1 MISSIVSLAVAK
13 EVASAQ
19 LALQEKVDSFYIEVE
34 KKPSYTITYDVSSR
48 GPITGDLEEFRRL
61 VAEIYAD
68 ERGWIRAGVKFQEV
82 ESGGKLHV
90 VLATGDEVKKASP
103 TVCSEELSCRVGQ
116 YALINDERWMHASDS
131 YNELGVS
138 LLDYRRMVV
147 NHETG
152 HYLGHDHIVTCETET
167 GLGPVMLQQS
177 TGLRGCKPNPWPL
190 PSELW
195 VSGIK

>member
-1 MISSIVSLAVAK
+1 MFSGIVSLAVAK
-13 EVASAQ
+13 EVATAQ
-19 LALQEKVDSFYIEVE
+19 LEVQEVVD
-34 KKPSYTITYDVSSR
+34 KLYTSGQTYEITYDISSR
-48 GPITGDLEEFRRL
+48 GEVKGDLEEFRKL

-68 ERGWIRAGVKFQEV
+68 PRGWIRAGVKFKEV
-82 ESGGKLHV
+82 ESGGQLHV
-90 VLATGDEVKKASP
+90 ILASGAEVKKASP
-103 TVCSEELSCRVGQ
+103 IVCSDELSCRVGNM
-116 YALINDERWMHASDS
+116 ALINDTRWMNASDS
-131 YNELGVS
+131 YNALGVS

-152 HYLGHDHIVTCETET
+152 HYLGHDHIVYCETTT

-195 VSGIK
+195 VKR

>member
-1 MISSIVSLAVAK
+1 MFSGIVSLAVAK
-13 EVASAQ
+13 EVATAQ
-19 LALQEKVDSFYIEVE
+19 LEVQEVVD
-34 KKPSYTITYDVSSR
+34 KLYTSGQTYEITYDISSR
-48 GPITGDLEEFRRL
+48 GEVKGDLEEFRKL

-68 ERGWIRAGVKFQEV
+68 PRGWIRAGVKFKEV
-82 ESGGKLHV
+82 ESGGQLHV
-90 VLATGDEVKKASP
+90 ILASGAEVKKASP
-103 TVCSEELSCRVGQ
+103 IVCSDELSCRVNDM
-116 YALINDERWMHASDS
+116 ALINDTRWMNASDS
-131 YNELGVS
+131 YNALGLS

-152 HYLGHDHIVTCETET
+152 HYLGHDHIVNCETTT

-195 VSGIK
+195 VKR

>member
-1 MISSIVSLAVAK
+1 MFSGIVSLAVAK
-13 EVASAQ
+13 EVATAQ
-19 LALQEKVDSFYIEVE
+19 LEVQEVVD
-34 KKPSYTITYDVSSR
+34 KLYTSGQTYEITYDISSR
-48 GPITGDLEEFRRL
+48 GEVKGDLEEFRKL

-68 ERGWIRAGVKFQEV
+68 PRGWIRAGVKFKEV
-82 ESGGKLHV
+82 ENGGQLHV
-90 VLATGDEVKKASP
+90 ILASGAEVKKASP
-103 TVCSEELSCRVGQ
+103 IVCSDELSCRVGNM
-116 YALINDERWMHASDS
+116 ALINDTRWMNASDS
-131 YNELGVS
+131 YNALGLS

-152 HYLGHDHIVTCETET
+152 HYLGHDHIVNCETTT

-195 VSGIK
+195 VKR

>member
-1 MISSIVSLAVAK
+1 MFSGIVSLAVAK
-13 EVASAQ
+13 EVATAQ
-19 LALQEKVDSFYIEVE
+19 LEVQEVVDKLYTSGQTYEV
-34 KKPSYTITYDVSSR
+34 TYDVATR
-48 GPITGDLEEFRRL
+48 GTVKGDLDEFRKI

-68 ERGWIRAGVKFQEV
+68 PRGWIRAGVKLKEV
-82 ESGGKLHV
+82 ESGGQMHV
-90 VLATGDEVKKASP
+90 VLSEAAEVKAASP
-103 TVCSEELSCRVGQ
+103 VVCSDKLSCQFGNYVF
-116 YALINDERWMHASDS
+116 INDTRWMNASDS

-152 HYLGHDHIVTCETET
+152 HYLGHRHIESCETKT
-167 GLGPVMLQQS
+167 GLGPIMLQQS

-195 VSGIK
+195 VKL